1 VNKTFLSSALVA
13 VLGVAAIPS
22 AFAADGKVTFTG
34 DITDI
39 TCTVTA
45 GTGTTGSNGNFAVAM
60 GSVNKSALA
69 SVGARAADTPFALV
83 VGGSGQ
89 TDCTNGKVVK
99 LRFEPAQSPVD
110 MTTGRL
116 TNAAGT
122 AAVVQVGLLNKN
134 KADIN
139 LANPNDAANIGETI
153 TGNTATM
160 NYWAQMYAP
169 AAGVTS
175 GTVNTYVM
183 YSLTYN

>member
-1 VNKTFLSSALVA
+1 MNKTLLCMAAA
-13 VLGVAAIPS
+13 VGLAVVGTAS
-22 AFAADGKVTFTG
+22 AADGKINFTG
-34 DITDI
+34 DITDV

-45 GTGTTGSNGNFAVAM
+45 GPGTTGSNGNFAVAM

-69 SVGARAADTPFALV
+69 TVGARAADTKFSLI

-89 TDCTNGKVVK
+89 TNCTNGKVVK

-110 MTTGRL
+110 MATGKL

-139 LANPNDAANIGETI
+139 LANPNDTANIGETI

-169 AAGVTS
+169 ATGVTS
-175 GTVNTYVM
+175 GTVDTFVM
-183 YSLTYN
+183 YSLQYN

>member
-1 VNKTFLSSALVA
+1 MKKTLLSTALVA
-13 VLGVAAIPS
+13 VVAAVAMPS
-22 AFAADGKVTFTG
+22 AFAADGKIAFTG

-45 GTGTTGSNGNFAVAM
+45 GPGTTGSNGNFAVAM

-69 SVGARAADTPFALV
+69 TIGARAGDTPFALII
-83 VGGSGQ
+83 GGSGQ
-89 TDCTNGKVVK
+89 TGCTNGKVAR

-110 MTTGRL
+110 MTTGKL

-139 LANPNDAANIGETI
+139 LANPNDAANLGQTI
-153 TGNTATM
+153 VGNTATM

-169 AAGVTS
+169 ATGVTS
-175 GTVNTYVM
+175 GTVDTFVM
-183 YSLTYN
+183 YSLQYN

>member
-1 VNKTFLSSALVA
+1 MNKILLSTAMVGALGFAA
-13 VLGVAAIPS
+13 VGTAS
-22 AFAADGKVTFTG
+22 AADGKITFTG
-34 DITDI
+34 DITDV

-45 GTGTTGSNGNFAVAM
+45 GAGTTGSNGNFAVAM

-69 SVGARAADTPFALV
+69 TVGARAGDTPFALII
-83 VGGSGQ
+83 GGSGQ
-89 TDCTNGKVVK
+89 TGCTDGKVVK

-110 MTTGRL
+110 MATGKL

-122 AAVVQVGLLNKN
+122 APVVQVGLLNKN

-139 LANPNDAANIGETI
+139 LANPYDAANLGETI

-169 AAGVTS
+169 AIGVDAGSVDTF
-175 GTVNTYVM
+175 VM
-183 YSLTYN
+183 YSLQYN

>member
-1 VNKTFLSSALVA
+1 MNKNLLSAA
-13 VLGVAAIPS
+13 MVAALGFS
-22 AFAADGKVTFTG
+22 VVGTAAAADGKITFKG
-34 DITDI
+34 DITDV

-45 GTGTTGSNGNFAVAM
+45 GTGITGSNGNFAVAM

-69 SVGARAADTPFALV
+69 TLGARAADTPFSLV
-83 VGGSGQ
+83 IGGSGQ
-89 TDCTNGKVVK
+89 TGCTDGKVVK

-122 AAVVQVGLLNKN
+122 APVVQVGLLNKN

-139 LANPNDAANIGETI
+139 LADPTDAANIGETI
-153 TGNTATM
+153 SANTATM

-169 AAGVTS
+169 ATGVGS
-175 GTVNTYVM
+175 GTVDTFVM
-183 YSLTYN
+183 YSLQYN

>member
-1 VNKTFLSSALVA
+1 MNKTLLCMAAALGFA
-13 VLGVAAIPS
+13 VVGTAS
-22 AFAADGKVTFTG
+22 AADGKINFTG
-34 DITDI
+34 DITDV

-45 GTGTTGSNGNFAVAM
+45 GPGTTGSNGNFAVAM

-69 SVGARAADTPFALV
+69 TVGARAADTPFSLII
-83 VGGSGQ
+83 GGSGQ
-89 TDCTNGKVVK
+89 TNCANDKIVK

-110 MTTGRL
+110 MATGKL

-139 LANPNDAANIGETI
+139 LANPNDTANIGETI

-169 AAGVTS
+169 ATGVTS
-175 GTVNTYVM
+175 GTVDTFVM
-183 YSLTYN
+183 YSLQYN